1 MRSTLLVSSFEGSK
15 LLVDRIPP
23 LLVLLL
29 RRRRVKVVVAHPR
42 LSIPLLSSF
51 AGPLQVHR
59 QSRRRRLLCA
69 KGPSSPLTPKAVMIL
84 VMVFPRCAFKKVLI
98 IVCLCALFFC
108 RLFFVFFFFL
118 SLETLSLCVCVCMYS
133 LSRAL
138 SLESVYIMPRNELEK
153 IHSKFERKTRFF

>member
-1 MRSTLLVSSFEGSK
+1 MVSSFEGSK

-59 QSRRRRLLCA
+59 RRRRRLLCA

-84 VMVFPRCAFKKVLI
+84 VMVFPR
-98 IVCLCALFFC
+98 
-108 RLFFVFFFFL
+108 
-118 SLETLSLCVCVCMYS
+118 
-133 LSRAL
+133 
-138 SLESVYIMPRNELEK
+138 
-153 IHSKFERKTRFF
+153 

>member
-23 LLVLLL
+23 LLVLLR
-29 RRRRVKVVVAHPR
+29 RRRRVIKVVVAHPR

-98 IVCLCALFFC
+98 IVCLCALFC
-108 RLFFVFFFFL
+108 RLFFVFFFV
-118 SLETLSLCVCVCMYS
+118 SSETLSLCVCVCMYS
-133 LSRAL
+133 LARAL